1 MDFYPPLFFFIYI
14 LFMRPIVEYLDYRKY
29 ILDFYKERKE
39 RSGFTWRSFSEKVG
53 FKNPVYLKQI
63 CDGKY
68 NLNSSAVDKIVVV
81 MELKGYEIPYFSL
94 LVNFAHAKTEGL
106 RQRYFEQVVAF
117 IREFSSVNLK
127 DDAFN
132 YFESWKNPVVREIAS
147 AMTNAKTSEIAEACI
162 PAISVA
168 DVEHTLQ
175 FLERIGLLQKKK
187 NGAYVETKKV
197 ISMINREM
205 MPIAAT
211 KMQQDM
217 AKFAEDAI
225 VNIPSDERNIS
236 GLTMG
241 ISEKQYLKIVEE
253 LVDFRKKIISIVS
266 EDKSKVE
273 RVYRLNLQLFPLSKK
288 L

>member
-1 MDFYPPLFFFIYI
+1 
-14 LFMRPIVEYLDYRKY
+14 MRPIVEYLDYRKY

-39 RSGFTWRSFSEKVG
+39 RSGFTWRDFAEKVG

-68 NLNSSAVDKIVVV
+68 NLGAESISKLSQA
-81 MELKGYEIPYFSL
+81 MELKGFEIPYFEL

-106 RQRYFEQVVAF
+106 RQYYFEQVVAF

-127 DDAFN
+127 DDAFK
-132 YFESWKNPVVREIAS
+132 YFESWKNPVIREIAS
-147 AMTNAKTSEIAEACI
+147 SMHDAKIIDIAEACL
-162 PAISVA
+162 PEISAEEV
-168 DVEHTLQ
+168 DETLR

-187 NGAYVETKKV
+187 NGSYVETKKV
-197 ISMINREM
+197 ISMINREA

-211 KMQQDM
+211 RMQQDM
-217 AKFAEDAI
+217 AKFAADAI
-225 VNIPSDERNIS
+225 VNTPMSERNIS

-241 ISEKQYLKIVEE
+241 ISEEMYHKIAEE
-253 LVDFRKKIISIVS
+253 LVDFRKKIISMVA
-266 EDKSKVE
+266 EENRKVE
-273 RVYRLNLQLFPLSKK
+273 RVYRLNLQFFPLSKK